1 MVVITQK
8 DLIISKKPTFK
19 IMKNILLTL
28 YILVISFNGISQ
40 NKKEQIEVLSN
51 RIDSFQN
58 VIESQLVQINNLSL
72 EKKSATA
79 ELIKTEMKLKSIEK
93 SLLETQNQV
102 SVLNSEN
109 NRLRA
114 KLDSVSNSQKQNPLN
129 FLPIGYAL
137 FEKIDGDLNRDGI
150 EDCILVVKGTDQN
163 QLITS
168 EENEILDRN
177 RRGIIVLFKIN
188 GGYEIVL
195 KNLDCFSS
203 ENEDGG
209 VYFAPELTIQ
219 IENGNIKIDYGHGRY
234 GGWGYTFGFQ
244 NSDFELIEYFSS
256 EHRGPIAE
264 RGTKIN
270 FLTKKKLVWVN
281 TNENDRGGEEVIE
294 ETWEN
299 ISIAS
304 FLKLSK
310 IKNFDELDL
319 SEF

>member
-1 MVVITQK
+1 
-8 DLIISKKPTFK
+8 
-19 IMKNILLTL
+19 MKNILLTL